1 MANDSP
7 HASARRCF
15 PRYAPDEIVFD
26 TGVVSDGTPTP
37 RHNVIVRTDGELT
50 HAVLR
55 ALHEEP
61 DLPAEGLTVRAVN
74 GHVTLE
80 GCVQS
85 FYHRDCAERAARF
98 VDGVRALDNRIDVKA
113 VVSAADIKRHVVDQ
127 LQYAVL
133 AEARNLQV
141 RAADG
146 RVTLVGTVSSARAR
160 ATAEEAARSLRGVV
174 SVDNQLQ
181 VASD

>member
-1 MANDSP
+1 M
-7 HASARRCF
+7 
-15 PRYAPDEIVFD
+15 V
-26 TGVVSDGTPTP
+26 
-37 RHNVIVRTDGELT
+37 
-50 HAVLR
+50 R

-61 DLPAEGLTVRAVN
+61 DLPAEGLMVRAAN

-98 VDGVRALDNRIDVKA
+98 VDGVRGLDNRIDVKA

-146 RVTLVGTVSSARAR
+146 RVTTAHSRPPRLARAKLCR
-160 ATAEEAARSLRGVV
+160 VPRHLRIAVV
-174 SVDNQLQ
+174 SEFE
-181 VASD
+181 